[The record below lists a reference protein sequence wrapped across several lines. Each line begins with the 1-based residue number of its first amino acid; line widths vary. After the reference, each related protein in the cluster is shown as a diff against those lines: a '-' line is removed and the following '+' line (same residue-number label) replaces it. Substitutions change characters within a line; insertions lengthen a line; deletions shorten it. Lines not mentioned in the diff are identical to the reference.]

1 MVELFPNVIWK
12 FLPVAFSICHYVFW
26 GPYSSSNVEPVKQSV
41 NDSTTKTQSDS
52 EICQTQ
58 GCVVAASELIKSM
71 DETVDPCTDFY
82 QFACGRFLAETV
94 IPDHQ
99 TSKGP
104 FSAEKLNKKPR
115 KIFEGES
122 E

>member
-1 MVELFPNVIWK
+1 MSWK
-12 FLPVAFSICHYVFW
+12 VLPVVFSICHYVFSL
-26 GPYSSSNVEPVKQSV
+26 PYSSSNVEPVTQPV
-41 NDSTTKTQSDS
+41 NDSTTTTPS
-52 EICQTQ
+52 EICQTP
-58 GCVVAASELIKSM
+58 GCVVAASKLIKSM
-71 DETVDPCTDFY
+71 DQTADPCTDFY
-82 QFACGRFLAETV
+82 QFACGRFLSETV